1 MDGAVVAGE
10 ASVVGCFRGK
20 CAGVLYV
27 TNGAFFFENGMRFG
41 QAAAAEDA
49 GVFEDRSFRDP
60 KKREQRQ

>member
-1 MDGAVVAGE
+1 
-10 ASVVGCFRGK
+10 
-20 CAGVLYV
+20 V
-27 TNGAFFFENGMRFG
+27 TNGAFSFENGMRFG